1 MSYSNNISNLTICP
15 ATNNFGS
22 SYFYYYVNPF
32 FAFFGS
38 LQGLLTTWVLAQK
51 TIRSSQPFFQY
62 SLLNSAL
69 IGLTTFILGFVLFS
83 RCDTLC
89 TSSNTFWAET
99 LEKYGLIF
107 ISQSLQFSASL
118 IQISASTQLYLS
130 VSKRMKKLRLVSP
143 KKIMIIILLVSF
155 LLGLSLLFVT
165 NVNNLTCLN
174 SSSNAISYYYRT
186 YNTSNTFLTAIAT
199 FILVVSN
206 YIFVIIMVVVNVLL
220 YVELRRIMNR
230 KRLIMLD
237 GGGRSTVNK
246 NRLGTKNSIGAT
258 VSVTGA
264 VATVKIGDVVVVNN
278 KGRNNKEKE
287 SKQNA
292 LVMVLLVSI
301 VFSVNRLSLVLV
313 SVSALVASNSI
324 FNVYLSAFSILMA
337 PLTYTCQS
345 FIFYRTNKV
354 FRKQFNKIILRRTDD
369 G

>member
-1 MSYSNNISNLTICP
+1 MSSFSNNISNLTICP
-15 ATNNFGS
+15 VTNNFGS

-38 LQGLLTTWVLAQK
+38 LQGLLITWVLAQK

-69 IGLTTFILGFVLFS
+69 IGLTTFILGLVLFS
-83 RCDTLC
+83 RCDNLC
-89 TSSNTFWAET
+89 SSSNTFWAET
-99 LEKYGLIF
+99 FEKYGLVF

-130 VSKRMKKLRLVSP
+130 VSKRMKKIHLVSP
-143 KKIMIIILLVSF
+143 KKVMIIILLVSF

-165 NVNNLTCLN
+165 NVNNVTCIN
-174 SSSNAISYYYRT
+174 SASNAISYYYRT
-186 YNTSNTFLTAIAT
+186 YNTSNTLLTAIAT

-206 YIFVIIMVVVNVLL
+206 YIFVMIMVLVNILL

-230 KRLIMLD
+230 KRLIMVD

-246 NRLGTKNSIGAT
+246 NRLGTKNSMGAT
-258 VSVTGA
+258 VSGLTGA
-264 VATVKIGDVVVVNN
+264 VTTVKIGDVVVVNN
-278 KGRNNKEKE
+278 KGKE

-292 LVMVLLVSI
+292 LVMVLLVST

-337 PLTYTCQS
+337 PLTYTLVMFKGFFFS
-345 FIFYRTNKV
+345 YR
-354 FRKQFNKIILRRTDD
+354 
-369 G
+369 